1 MSLFSR
7 ITELPAQKSGHRRL
21 GYCMLLSAAVLLFV
35 LANVEIR
42 LLPLLSRATK
52 PVLDLELKAPDR
64 EAPDFEQPAA
74 DESAAEQPLSRS
86 AGPEDDS
93 MPEPDETDPVP
104 APVQVKKAVDWYAEL
119 AIAAKDESLM
129 KPAKKYM
136 GNLDQRLRLAADR
149 YYASTATGPP
159 RPIWENVEKDEL
171 GRTLLWHGDCYR
183 VIDDPSVMNQ
193 YLFENFTQFM
203 VFCQTP
209 YDVGRELPWV
219 REIVARRSYL
229 QEEDVYR
236 N

>member
-1 MSLFSR
+1 
-7 ITELPAQKSGHRRL
+7 
-21 GYCMLLSAAVLLFV
+21 MLLSAAVLLFV

-42 LLPLLSRATK
+42 LVPLLFWATD
-52 PVLDLELKAPDR
+52 PVLEIELKAPDR
-64 EAPDFEQPAA
+64 EAPDVEQPAA
-74 DESAAEQPLSRS
+74 DERAPEQPLSQL

-93 MPEPDETDPVP
+93 MPEPDEAGPVTE
-104 APVQVKKAVDWYAEL
+104 PVQAKKAVDWYAEL
-119 AIAAKDESLM
+119 AIAAKVESLTR
-129 KPAKKYM
+129 PEKKYM
-136 GNLDQRLRLAADR
+136 GNLDQRLQLAAER
-149 YYASTATGPP
+149 YYASTATGP
-159 RPIWENVEKDEL
+159 RPIWENVEKDQL
-171 GRTLLWHGDCYR
+171 GRTLLWHGDCFR

-229 QEEDVYR
+229 QEEEVYR